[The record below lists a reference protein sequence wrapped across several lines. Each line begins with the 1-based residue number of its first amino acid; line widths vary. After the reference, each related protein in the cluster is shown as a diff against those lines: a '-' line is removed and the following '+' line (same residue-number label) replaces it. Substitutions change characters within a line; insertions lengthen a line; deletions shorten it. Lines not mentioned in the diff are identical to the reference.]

1 MYGKLVEDLRATFKS
16 GTTKSREYRLQQLKS
31 LKKLYEEGETELVNA
46 LKEDLGKPFT
56 EAVVYEI
63 EFNKNFVIS
72 AIASMDKWGED
83 EYVEKNAVTLM
94 DTTYIHREPVGVCLV
109 MGAWNYPVQLSLQ
122 PVTGAIASGNCVV
135 VKPSEL
141 APATAKV
148 IENLIK
154 K

>member
-31 LKKLYEEGETELVNA
+31 LKKLYEAGETELVNA

-72 AIASMDKWGED
+72 AIASMDK
-83 EYVEKNAVTLM
+83 YK
-94 DTTYIHREPVGVCLV
+94 YFPKYCLTFRCLHSNICKMQRSQNV
-109 MGAWNYPVQLSLQ
+109 HS
-122 PVTGAIASGNCVV
+122 TEF
-135 VKPSEL
+135 EL
-141 APATAKV
+141 
-148 IENLIK
+148 L
-154 K
+154 